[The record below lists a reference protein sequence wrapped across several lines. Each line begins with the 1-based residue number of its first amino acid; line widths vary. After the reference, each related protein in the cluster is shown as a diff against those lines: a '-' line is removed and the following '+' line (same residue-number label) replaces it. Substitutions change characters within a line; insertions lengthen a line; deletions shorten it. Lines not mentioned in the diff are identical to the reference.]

1 MASFDTDEYFVPM
14 GKYDSLKDVLRD
26 VHRKGTNILSFRSS
40 RGYLRPDKS
49 DFIGDHAYEK
59 APRSTYLEAYNCDS
73 GGVPKPAWADRARKQ
88 VRGRC
93 SIVGGIVPT
102 FLFLQIY
109 RTDYVLY
116 HYVHYSTVTRGLV
129 ETHADARKQGKQ
141 WYRRFGDN
149 APVQRNTDEINEA
162 VMVHTKILKKDMTSG
177 FKTRCRF
184 DYDKKWQ
191 GCWVAYPWPQ
201 PKTAATY
208 NDEGMMYNCYL
219 NEKVEI
225 FWVPKLREALETRA
239 SSVAKSKA

>member
-1 MASFDTDEYFVPM
+1 VTRAEYQSRHGQTELANRYAVDAAS
-14 GKYDSLKDVLRD
+14 LVL
-26 VHRKGTNILSFRSS
+26 VALFQ
-40 RGYLRPDKS
+40 LC
-49 DFIGDHAYEK
+49 F
-59 APRSTYLEAYNCDS
+59 
-73 GGVPKPAWADRARKQ
+73 
-88 VRGRC
+88 
-93 SIVGGIVPT
+93 
-102 FLFLQIY
+102 FLQIY

-129 ETHADARKQGKQ
+129 ETYADARKQGKQ

-219 NEKVEI
+219 NEKVEN